1 MTSRST
7 DDAATK
13 DMEAK
18 MSSSFGSISRYV
30 VAGVTVVGLGSLS
43 ACLSGD
49 KDEKDTNTSTA
60 GTSAASGGS
69 STAGTQTGGSTATA
83 GSSTGNGGGKACVKV
98 TTSSPGIAN
107 FEDYDG
113 AADLS
118 TWSFQLGGKAASGI
132 FGGSFGYG
140 DRATKMPETFSMVE
154 GHGSTYA
161 LSIADTESK
170 EYGGGMGL
178 WLSDCLDASA
188 FSGVSFWVKG
198 NAPTGQSK
206 VSLLTPET
214 TSTMVDA
221 KKGTCAGDEKECL
234 SPNTKVPVTDT
245 WTEVKVAWA
254 DLAPGSNLGEPVIAD
269 GKRLSQLQFEVELVW
284 TPDDMDVY
292 HPTPAPY
299 ELVIDDV
306 SFY

>member
-1 MTSRST
+1 MN
-7 DDAATK
+7 
-13 DMEAK
+13 
-18 MSSSFGSISRYV
+18 SSFGRISRYV
-30 VAGVTVVGLGSLS
+30 VAGVTVVGLASLS
-43 ACLSGD
+43 ACLSDD
-49 KDEKDTNTSTA
+49 KDDKDTDTSTA
-60 GTSAASGGS
+60 GTGAASGGS
-69 STAGTQTGGSTATA
+69 SSAGTGTQTAGSTATA
-83 GSSTGNGGGKACVKV
+83 GTSTGGTGNSGGKACIKV
-98 TTSSPGIAN
+98 TSSSPGIAD

-113 AADLS
+113 AADLG
-118 TWSFQLGGKAASGI
+118 TWSFPLGGKAASGI

-140 DRATKMPETFSMVE
+140 DRASNMPETFSMVE
-154 GHGSTYA
+154 GHDSMYA

-188 FSGVSFWVKG
+188 FTGVSFWVKG
-198 NAPTGQSK
+198 NAPTGK
-206 VSLLTPET
+206 AKISLLTPET
-214 TSTMVDA
+214 TSSMVDA
-221 KKGTCAGDEKECL
+221 KKGSCAGDEKECL
-234 SPNTKVPVTDT
+234 SPNTEVTVTDT
-245 WTEVKVAWA
+245 WTEVTVAWA

-269 GKRLSQLQFEVELVW
+269 GKRLSQLQFEVALVW

>member
-1 MTSRST
+1 
-7 DDAATK
+7 
-13 DMEAK
+13 
-18 MSSSFGSISRYV
+18 MSSSFGRISRYV

-43 ACLSGD
+43 ACLSDD
-49 KDEKDTNTSTA
+49 KDDKDANASTA

-69 STAGTQTGGSTATA
+69 STAGTGSQTGGGKATTGGT
-83 GSSTGNGGGKACVKV
+83 GSVGGKACVKV
-98 TTSSPGIAN
+98 ATGAPGIAN
-107 FEDYDG
+107 FDDYDG
-113 AADLS
+113 AADLG
-118 TWSFQLGGKAASGI
+118 TWSFQLGGESASGI

-140 DRATKMPETFSMVE
+140 DRASGMPETFSMVE
-154 GHGSTYA
+154 GHDSTYA

-188 FSGVSFWVKG
+188 FTGVSFWVKG
-198 NAPTGQSK
+198 SAPTGQAK
-206 VSLLTPET
+206 ISLLTPET

-221 KKGTCAGDEKECL
+221 KKGTCAGGEKECL
-234 SPNTKVPVTDT
+234 SPNAKVTVTDT
-245 WTEVKVAWA
+245 WTEVKVAWV

-269 GKRLSQLQFEVELVW
+269 GKRLSQLQFELELVW
-284 TPDDMDVY
+284 TADDMDVY

-299 ELVIDDV
+299 ELVVDDV

>member
-1 MTSRST
+1 
-7 DDAATK
+7 
-13 DMEAK
+13 
-18 MSSSFGSISRYV
+18 MSSNFGRISRYV
-30 VAGVTVVGLGSLS
+30 VAGATLVGLGSLS
-43 ACLSGD
+43 ACLSDD
-49 KDEKDTNTSTA
+49 KDDKDTNA
-60 GTSAASGGS
+60 GNAGAASGGS
-69 STAGTQTGGSTATA
+69 STAGTGTQAGGSTTTA
-83 GSSTGNGGGKACVKV
+83 GTSTGGTGSVGGKACVKV
-98 TTSSPGIAN
+98 AASAPGIAT

-113 AADLS
+113 AADLG
-118 TWSFQLGGKAASGI
+118 TWSFQLGGESASGI

-140 DRATKMPETFSMVE
+140 DRASNMPETFSMVE
-154 GHGSTYA
+154 GHDSTYA

-188 FSGVSFWVKG
+188 FTGVSFWVKG
-198 NAPTGQSK
+198 SAPTGKAK

-214 TSTMVDA
+214 TSSMVDA
-221 KKGTCAGDEKECL
+221 KKGTCAGTEKECL
-234 SPNTKVPVTDT
+234 APNTKVAVTDA
-245 WTEVKVAWA
+245 WTEVTVAWA

-269 GKRLSQLQFEVELVW
+269 GKRLSQLQFELELVW

>member
-1 MTSRST
+1 
-7 DDAATK
+7 
-13 DMEAK
+13 
-18 MSSSFGSISRYV
+18 MSSSFGRISRYV

-43 ACLSGD
+43 ACLSDD
-49 KDEKDTNTSTA
+49 KDDKDTNSSTA
-60 GTSAASGGS
+60 GTGAASGGS
-69 STAGTQTGGSTATA
+69 STAGTGSQTGGSTATA
-83 GSSTGNGGGKACVKV
+83 GSSTGGTGSGAGKACVKV
-98 TTSSPGIAN
+98 TTSSPSIAT
-107 FEDYDG
+107 FDEYDG
-113 AADLS
+113 AADLA
-118 TWSFQLGGKAASGI
+118 TWSFQLGGTSASGI

-140 DRATKMPETFSMVE
+140 DRASGMPETFSMVE
-154 GHGSTYA
+154 GHDSTYA

-198 NAPTGQSK
+198 SAPTGQAK

-221 KKGTCAGDEKECL
+221 KKGTCAGTEKECL
-234 SPNTKVPVTDT
+234 APNTKVPVTDT

-269 GKRLSQLQFEVELVW
+269 GKRLSQLQFELELVW

-306 SFY
+306 AFY